1 VLRAAASNPCVSSTQ
16 CYFALRFLLN
26 GKRIYAFMVAH
37 LEKNK
42 PLPNRCRRHRWMR
55 HSPGIARAARPRAP
69 RRCRTV
75 ATVRQDPAVF
85 LSIQCQSRR
94 DNYRHPILR
103 KVSIE
108 DGVGRARWSGESQT
122 RAGGGGWKQQQ
133 EGKQYVKEL
142 QPGSNMY

>member
-1 VLRAAASNPCVSSTQ
+1 VMKAINGASFNGASSWALTHTPAPCTYNPNRKTAVRTDDVYIISGCYRVLRAAASNPCVSSTQ

-26 GKRIYAFMVAH
+26 GKRIYAFMVAR

-55 HSPGIARAARPRAP
+55 HSPGIARAARSRAP

-94 DNYRHPILR
+94 N
-103 KVSIE
+103 
-108 DGVGRARWSGESQT
+108 
-122 RAGGGGWKQQQ
+122 
-133 EGKQYVKEL
+133 
-142 QPGSNMY
+142 N

>member
-1 VLRAAASNPCVSSTQ
+1 MLRAAASNPCVSSTQ

-55 HSPGIARAARPRAP
+55 HSPGIARAAQSRAP

-85 LSIQCQSRR
+85 LSVQCPSRR

-103 KVSIE
+103 KISIE
-108 DGVGRARWSGESQT
+108 DGVGRARLH
-122 RAGGGGWKQQQ
+122 
-133 EGKQYVKEL
+133 EL
-142 QPGSNMY
+142 TSIKVSKRREREAVVGSSSKKASNM